1 MSDVNRFSRQL
12 DKAFQDKVLGTL
24 SQTVRKVALTVDREL
39 VLKTPV
45 DTGRARSNWIP
56 SLEAPSV
63 RLVEPGQKPDID
75 GELAQYTVD
84 KTIFITNNLPYI
96 RRLNEGH
103 SDQAPA
109 GFVDD
114 AVQKGKNSV

>member
-1 MSDVNRFSRQL
+1 MSDVNRFGRQL
-12 DKAFQDKVLGTL
+12 DQAYQDKVLGTL
-24 SQTVRKVALTVDREL
+24 SQAVRKVALTVDREL

-56 SLEAPSV
+56 SLDAPSV
-63 RLVEPGQKPDID
+63 KIVEPGQKPDIQD
-75 GELAQYTVD
+75 DLAQYTVD
-84 KTIFITNNLPYI
+84 KTVFITNNLPYI

-114 AVQKGKNSV
+114 AVQKGKNSI

>member
-1 MSDVNRFSRQL
+1 MSDFNRFSRQL
-12 DKAFQDKVLGTL
+12 DQAFQDKVLGTL

-63 RLVEPGQKPDID
+63 RLVGPGQKPDID
-75 GELAQYTVD
+75 GDLAQYTVD

-114 AVQKGKNSV
+114 AIQKGKNSV